1 MLVADKEH
9 PAASHSLESQAGWA
23 SSLCPHSAAVSGSV
37 MLCLIASLPSL
48 VHLPS
53 TIHRYGGTVGSKW
66 PATQEGGDGSTHL
79 LGSCSYPQE
88 LPCPHQYEDGF
99 PEKEGC
105 NSSDV
110 SQQRELLSPLEL
122 GFGEGLSFPHQCKTG
137 CSPSQHGERWQQDLG
152 HLAKCTHSSPSRC

>member
-1 MLVADKEH
+1 MGFFPMPTLSSCEWLSDALSHRIPPLSCSSALHYTQIWGNCGEQM
-9 PAASHSLESQAGWA
+9 ASHSG
-23 SSLCPHSAAVSGSV
+23 
-37 MLCLIASLPSL
+37 
-48 VHLPS
+48 
-53 TIHRYGGTVGSKW
+53 RRR
-66 PATQEGGDGSTHL
+66 GSTHL
-79 LGSCSYPQE
+79 LGSCSHPQE